1 MAWKK
6 AQREKAE
13 AEKNKPAESGASAAP
28 EGGQDDGPPK
38 PSKPLSEMSMAE

>member
-6 AQREKAE
+6 AQKEKAE
-13 AEKNKPAESGASAAP
+13 AEKNKAAEGGASAP
-28 EGGQDDGPPK
+28 EGGTDDGPPK